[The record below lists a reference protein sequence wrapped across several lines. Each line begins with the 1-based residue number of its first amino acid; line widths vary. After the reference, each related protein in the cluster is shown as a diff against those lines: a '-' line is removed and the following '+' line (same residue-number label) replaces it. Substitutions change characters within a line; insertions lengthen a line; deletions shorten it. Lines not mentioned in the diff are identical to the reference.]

1 MVLTL
6 QRLGQE
12 LLVRLLI
19 ASNHLQVA
27 VGGLVQ
33 TGLDELLLG
42 VVLHALLVE
51 AGLEVLESQGILED
65 VG

>member
-1 MVLTL
+1 M
-6 QRLGQE
+6 
-12 LLVRLLI
+12 RLLI